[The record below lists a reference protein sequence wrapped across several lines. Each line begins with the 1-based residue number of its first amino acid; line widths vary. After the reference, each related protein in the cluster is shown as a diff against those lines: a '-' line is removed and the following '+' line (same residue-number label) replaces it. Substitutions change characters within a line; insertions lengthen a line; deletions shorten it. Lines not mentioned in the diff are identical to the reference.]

1 MSRVSILIF
10 EAIQDEALQS
20 LSLMQVEPESQLPLP
35 VQSRPPHCCQTG
47 MALTVAAKIAAEAM
61 NCFMIVSLQMLS
73 KCWS

>member
-35 VQSRPPHCCQTG
+35 VQFRPPHCCQTG
-47 MALTVAAKIAAEAM
+47 MALTVAAKMAAEAM
-61 NCFMIVSLQMLS
+61 NCFMIVSLQLLS
-73 KCWS
+73 ECWS